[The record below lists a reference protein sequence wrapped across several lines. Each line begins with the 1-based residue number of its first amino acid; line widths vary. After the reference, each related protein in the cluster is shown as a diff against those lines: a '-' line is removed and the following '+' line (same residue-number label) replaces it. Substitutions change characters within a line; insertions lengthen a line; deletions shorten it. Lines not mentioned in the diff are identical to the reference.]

1 MHARPRRHSDSD
13 FVGEHCL
20 TPHVLLSPPPLYRS
34 SRAQVFA
41 PTNAAFDALPEGVL
55 EDLLKPENKAKLAAI
70 LTYHVIGSTV
80 LSTDLKDGM
89 MPTTLQGQKVT
100 VGLHPVTINGAAVTA
115 ADMLALNGVVHEV
128 EAVLLPVM
136 TVVDVALSD
145 DKYSTLVTA
154 LAAADLVDTLKGG
167 GPFTASSNI
176 TCTRPRGGIATL
188 ISLESIV

>member
-1 MHARPRRHSDSD
+1 M
-13 FVGEHCL
+13 
-20 TPHVLLSPPPLYRS
+20 
-34 SRAQVFA
+34 FA

-55 EDLLKPENKAKLAAI
+55 DDLLKPENKAKLAAI
-70 LTYHVIGSTV
+70 LTYHVIGGSTV
-80 LSTDLKDGM
+80 LSTDLVDGA
-89 MPTTLQGQKVT
+89 MPETVQGQKVT
-100 VGLHPVTINGAAVTA
+100 VGLNPVTINGAAVTA

-128 EAVLLPVM
+128 DAVLLPVM